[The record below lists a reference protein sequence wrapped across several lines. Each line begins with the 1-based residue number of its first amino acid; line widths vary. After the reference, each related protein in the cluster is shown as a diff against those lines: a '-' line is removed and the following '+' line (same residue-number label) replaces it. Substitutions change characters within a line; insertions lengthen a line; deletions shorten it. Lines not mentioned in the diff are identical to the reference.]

1 MINGQQVGKITE
13 LNALISITIDI
24 PEELRAENRVFA
36 IVRVHDGIAEILED
50 LDNDPDTIT
59 VITDRFSTYAIV
71 YRDAASAGDED
82 KNQATGAVPVIAP
95 FIAAAAGV
103 IISRKRK

>member
-1 MINGQQVGKITE
+1 MIDGQQVGKITE
-13 LNALISITIDI
+13 LNAPISIIIDV
-24 PEELRAENRVFA
+24 PEELIAENRVFA

-50 LDNDPDTIT
+50 QDNDPDTIT

-71 YRDAASAGDED
+71 YRDAANAGDED
-82 KNQATGAVPVIAP
+82 KNQATGVVLVIAP

-103 IISRKRK
+103 IISKKRQ